1 MSHFDIPHK
10 AWVVVADGE
19 KALFLYNEGDEV
31 YPHLKV
37 FREEHQDNPP
47 NREQAANRPGRLNDG
62 PGPHRS
68 AVEDTDWH
76 KLEKTR
82 FAHELSD
89 ILYRQAHKHRFD
101 HLIIVAPP
109 ATLGDLRNELH
120 QEVTEKIIGEVDKTL
135 TNHPIAEIESI
146 LAGH

>member
-47 NREQAANRPGRLNDG
+47 NREQAANRPGRFNDG

-68 AVEDTDWH
+68 AVDDTDWH

-89 ILYRQAHKHRFD
+89 ISIGRHTNTASIISSLSRRPQRLVIFATSSIWKSLRKSSAR
-101 HLIIVAPP
+101 LIK
-109 ATLGDLRNELH
+109 R
-120 QEVTEKIIGEVDKTL
+120 
-135 TNHPIAEIESI
+135 
-146 LAGH
+146 